1 MAKKVKM
8 LENKISGST
17 EDLDAAQHVGPSAT
31 AVAPAVVP
39 VAIPYGG
46 DIPTTKADHPPYQP
60 TYNPGDDD
68 DETSFSNSRPP
79 TSSSY
84 HGARPKTGKA
94 ADDSQAPDG
103 HRPSLALPSITE

>member
-1 MAKKVKM
+1 MI
-8 LENKISGST
+8 ENKLSGSQ
-17 EDLDAAQHVGPSAT
+17 EDLDAVGPSAA
-31 AVAPAVVP
+31 AVVPAVVP
-39 VAIPYGG
+39 AAVPYGG
-46 DIPTTKADHPPYQP
+46 DKPTTKADHPANQP
-60 TYNPGDDD
+60 TYNSGDDDD

-94 ADDSQAPDG
+94 ADDSAAPDG